1 MNFYRLL
8 KHLSNKEGQ
17 KRLDSDKK
25 PTTDGIKFTSKNC
38 NSKNSRSNWLLE
50 ISWNIKKFVR

>member
-25 PTTDGIKFTSKNC
+25 PTTDGIKFT
-38 NSKNSRSNWLLE
+38 
-50 ISWNIKKFVR
+50 WNIMEYQKIC